1 MRCAKCG
8 YHHHEG
14 DSIFY
19 PAYVEAYVAYVKH
32 TLKNILKFAIIEDI
46 AVKEFRLR
54 SETLYSS
61 ITKVAATPLPRDNQ
75 FDSQQLSTRESLKLA
90 LGRHSIKGFDQE
102 AQCPFRK
109 NR

>member
-19 PAYVEAYVAYVKH
+19 PAYVEA
-32 TLKNILKFAIIEDI
+32 KNILKFAIIEDI
-46 AVKEFRLR
+46 AVKLSRLR

-75 FDSQQLSTRESLKLA
+75 LDSQQLSTRESLELA
-90 LGRHSIKGFDQE
+90 LCRHSIKGFDQE

-109 NR
+109 N